1 MQILYT
7 DTSQVRG
14 CLFVEA
20 EDLPDALFNST
31 LLEREL
37 LLDLDSWLPDHATR
51 VAANTTTQEKR
62 IANLI
67 KSYVTYW
74 LAEYLIPSLPVS
86 LPQKVADG
94 KNSRELGTDQEML
107 RVSITSRVGAL
118 RQELLSLTS
127 SQVATRLR
135 MFSAVGLAVDP
146 VTSSGA

>member
-7 DTSQVRG
+7 DTGQVRG

-20 EDLPDALFNST
+20 EDLPDSLFNST

-37 LLDLDSWLPDHATR
+37 LLDLDNWLPDHATR
-51 VAANTTTQEKR
+51 VIADATLQEKR

-86 LPQKVADG
+86 LPQKIADG

-107 RVSITSRVGAL
+107 RASIASRVGAL
-118 RQELLSLTS
+118 RQELMNLTG
-127 SQVATRLR
+127 SQAVVRLQ

-146 VTSSGA
+146 VTSDGA